1 MWSDCLVFILSS
13 LWGRRIRG
21 LWKLLDGRDRLRE
34 KLGLVLMGG
43 AMLSKSFL
51 PFSLKGGAVFPP
63 CYLTWGQTMVEVLK
77 IMVTSFTRRT
87 DTLSAPTLQ
96 QTTTDPCLHRRLLD
110 THRQVLVSLL
120 WGHCSLLLGPG
131 AHKGLFVPSKSL
143 YPQLFPHCFSHNA
156 GDLGLIPGLGW
167 PPLEKEMATHSSTL
181 AWKIPWTEEPGRLQ
195 STGSQRVG
203 HDWAIFTFTQVL
215 GCHSWHGG
223 KDSSCEC
230 RGWEF
235 DPWVGKIPFTY
246 THIPQVLIYT
256 HTQPSSLICVS

>member
-1 MWSDCLVFILSS
+1 
-13 LWGRRIRG
+13 
-21 LWKLLDGRDRLRE
+21 
-34 KLGLVLMGG
+34 
-43 AMLSKSFL
+43 
-51 PFSLKGGAVFPP
+51 
-63 CYLTWGQTMVEVLK
+63 
-77 IMVTSFTRRT
+77 MVTSFTRPCART
-87 DTLSAPTLQ
+87 DTFSAPTLP
-96 QTTTDPCLHRRLLD
+96 QTTTDPCLLQRLLD

-131 AHKGLFVPSKSL
+131 AYKALFSPSKSL

-195 STGSQRVG
+195 SMWSQRVG
-203 HDWAIFTFTQVL
+203 PDWATFTFTQVL

-223 KDSSCEC
+223 KDCSCKC

-235 DPWVGKIPFTY
+235 DPWVGKILFTY
-246 THIPQVLIYT
+246 THPKFSFIHTHTPQAPVYT